1 MSPSTTAD
9 LPGHGR
15 GNFVRWIDGSD
26 LYNARQL
33 EILDIVVENKCILYQ
48 NTRALIVPSVI
59 TLLN

>member
-1 MSPSTTAD
+1 MSPGTTTD
-9 LPGHGR
+9 LTGHGM

-33 EILDIVVENKCILYQ
+33 EILDIVVENKCILHQ

>member
-15 GNFVRWIDGSD
+15 ENFVRWVDGSD

-33 EILDIVVENKCILYQ
+33 EILDIVAENKCILHQ
-48 NTRALIVPSVI
+48 NTRALIVPSVF